1 MKVYIGTSGWI
12 YEDWWG
18 IFYPEDLPHHR
29 ALEYYANYFNSVE
42 INATFYRFFKDS
54 AFKSWEEKAP
64 EGFTYTLKMPRLI
77 THLKKLQGVESSLKR
92 FLEQARLLRDHLG
105 SILIQL
111 PPNLKKDIRRL
122 EEFLSLLPSDIL
134 FAFEF
139 RHKSWFS
146 DDVYQMLNRYGM
158 GFVSFHH
165 PHMNTPREA
174 TGKIVYLRFHGSAGL
189 YYGRYSRQELRDW
202 AMWAKKEAKGKRATF
217 VYFNN
222 DVDGDAIF
230 DALEMKS
237 LFASAGKKTLL

>member
-18 IFYPEDLPHHR
+18 IFYPGDLPHSQT
-29 ALEYYANYFNSVE
+29 LEYYAKFFNSVE

-54 AFKSWEEKAP
+54 AFRGWGKKAP

-77 THLKKLQGVESSLKR
+77 THLKKLQGVENSLMR
-92 FLEQARLLRDHLG
+92 FLQQARLLGNRLG

-122 EEFLSLLPSDIL
+122 EEFLHLLPSDFL

-139 RHKSWFS
+139 RHTSWFS
-146 DDVYQMLNRYGM
+146 DDVYEMLNRYGM

-165 PHMNTPREA
+165 PYMNTPKEA
-174 TGKIVYLRFHGSAGL
+174 TGKIVYLRFHGSLGL
-189 YYGRYSRQELRDW
+189 YYGRYSREELRDW
-202 AMWAKKEAKGKRATF
+202 AKWAKKKAKGKEAIF

-222 DVDGDAIF
+222 DVNGDAVF
-230 DALEMKS
+230 DAIEMKTF
-237 LFASAGKKTLL
+237 FAPRKKNSS